1 MIESFLIA
9 NRVFFCSWCRAQKT
23 TQDSEV
29 HFKDY
34 SNLPPSKDDL
44 RIMELQNELADTKE
58 KLRSMTSKF

>member
-1 MIESFLIA
+1 M
-9 NRVFFCSWCRAQKT
+9 FFRSWCRAQKT